1 MSLAGLGEYEEF
13 PTIMKAVH
21 RYTNCF
27 ILFALVVADS
37 GCALVRKGA
46 AKLVSPM
53 AAQLSD
59 GLMRQ
64 NDVELVKDGAPSFLL
79 MLDALTE
86 AHPGNSSVLL
96 AAAEAQIAYATGFVD
111 RTRRKRAQTMYFK
124 ARNYGVKALSLRN
137 PDFNAAMDSPLD
149 IFRASLASFRK
160 RDAQALIDTATAW
173 VMWIIASSD
182 SPAARGDMPKVLALM
197 DRVRE
202 LDPEIRQG
210 SVDLFYGIYYTVLPL
225 GGGRDLERAR
235 THFER
240 SMGIAGPDYLLVR
253 VTFAE
258 YYARYSFDRHLFE
271 ETLRQVLAAE
281 PKTPEFTLMN
291 SVAKMRAEELLAMAD
306 EFF

>member
-1 MSLAGLGEYEEF
+1 
-13 PTIMKAVH
+13 MKAIQH
-21 RYTNCF
+21 D
-27 ILFALVVADS
+27 ALVLLVLALTYAGS

-46 AKLVSPM
+46 AKMVSPM

-79 MLDALTE
+79 MLDALAE
-86 AHPGNSSVLL
+86 AHPDNPSVLL

-111 RTRRKRAQTMYFK
+111 RSRRKRAQTMYFK

-137 PDFNAAMDSPLD
+137 SAFKAAMDLPLD
-149 IFRASLASFRK
+149 GFRASLKSFRK

-182 SPAARGDMPKVLALM
+182 SPAAMGDMPKVLALM

-202 LDPEIRQG
+202 LDPEVRQG

-235 THFER
+235 IHFEK
-240 SMGIAGPDYLLVR
+240 SMDIAGPDYLLVR

-258 YYARYSFDRHLFE
+258 YFARYSFDRELFE
-271 ETLRQVLAAE
+271 HTLRQVIAAE